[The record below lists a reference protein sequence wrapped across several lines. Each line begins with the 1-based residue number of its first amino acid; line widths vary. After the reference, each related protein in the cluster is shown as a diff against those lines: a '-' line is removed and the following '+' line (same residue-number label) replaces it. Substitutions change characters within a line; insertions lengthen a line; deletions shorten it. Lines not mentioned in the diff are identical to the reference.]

1 MDAVKFWDG
10 VAPKYAKTPISDL
23 ESYEYTLQR
32 TASYLKADD
41 RVLELGCGTGST
53 ALRLAGHAGHITA
66 SDFSSA
72 MLEEG
77 RRKAAAEGVAN
88 ISFELA
94 GANAPPEGPF
104 DVAMAF
110 NLLHLV
116 EDLED
121 ALSVIRD
128 SLKPG
133 GLFIS
138 KTFCRPEQGSSLKF
152 RGIRIMLPL
161 MQLLGKA
168 PYVRFLTA
176 AEWDS
181 AVERAGFTLVERE
194 SYPVK
199 DARRF
204 IVARRTE

>member
-10 VAPKYAKTPISDL
+10 VAPKYAKTPVSDT

-32 TASYLKADD
+32 TASYLKASD
-41 RVLELGCGTGST
+41 RVLELGCGTGTT
-53 ALRLAGHAGHITA
+53 ALKLAGHAGHIIA
-66 SDFSSA
+66 SDFA
-72 MLEEG
+72 PGMLEEG
-77 RRKAAAEGVAN
+77 RRKAAAQGVEN
-88 ISFELA
+88 VSFELA

-116 EDLED
+116 EDLDD
-121 ALSVIRD
+121 ALAVIRD

-138 KTFCRPEQGSSLKF
+138 KTFCTPEAGGSLKYYAM
-152 RGIRIMLPL
+152 RAMLPL
-161 MQLLGKA
+161 MQMVGKA
-168 PYVRFLTA
+168 PYVRFLSA
-176 AEWDS
+176 ADWDR
-181 AVERAGFTLVERE
+181 AVERAGFTLIERE
-194 SYPVK
+194 CYPKK

-204 IVARRTE
+204 LVAKRTA

>member
-10 VAPKYAKTPISDL
+10 IAPKYARTPISDQ
-23 ESYEYTLQR
+23 ESYEYTLRR
-32 TASYLKADD
+32 TASYLKASD

-53 ALRLAGHAGHITA
+53 ALKLAGSATHITA

-77 RRKAAAEGVAN
+77 RRKAAEQGVEN
-88 ISFELA
+88 VSFALA
-94 GANAPPEGPF
+94 GASAPPEGPF
-104 DVAMAF
+104 DAALAF

-116 EDLED
+116 EDLD
-121 ALSVIRD
+121 DVLAVIRD

-138 KTFCRPEQGSSLKF
+138 KTFCTPEQGGSLKYY
-152 RGIRIMLPL
+152 GIRTMLPL
-161 MQLLGKA
+161 MQLIGKA

-176 AEWDS
+176 PEWDR

-194 SYPVK
+194 CYPKK
-199 DARRF
+199 DARRY
-204 IVARRTE
+204 IVARRTA

>member
-10 VAPKYAKTPISDL
+10 IAAKYAKTPVSDM

-32 TASYLKADD
+32 TASYLKATD
-41 RVLELGCGTGST
+41 RVLELGCGTGTT
-53 ALRLAGHAGHITA
+53 ALKLAGYAAHITA

-72 MLEEG
+72 MLDEG
-77 RRKAAAEGVAN
+77 RRKAAAQGVQN
-88 ISFELA
+88 VSFELA

-104 DVAMAF
+104 DVVMAF

-116 EDLED
+116 EDLDD
-121 ALSVIRD
+121 ALGVIRD

-138 KTFCRPEQGSSLKF
+138 KTFCTPENGGSLKYF
-152 RGIRIMLPL
+152 AIRAMLPL

-168 PYVRFLTA
+168 PYVRLLPA
-176 AEWDS
+176 AEWDR
-181 AVERAGFTLVERE
+181 AVERAGFTLIERK
-194 SYPVK
+194 SYPEK
-199 DARRF
+199 DVRRF
-204 IVARRTE
+204 LVAR